1 MPDVTFSGEHN
12 EPAPLP
18 RGPRLGVDVGG
29 VRVGLAA
36 SDPDGIMANPVE
48 TLTRDRSISYTS
60 GGAIPRVLPTDIARI
75 VAEVQERSA
84 AVVYIGQ
91 PRHLSGAQS
100 DSSAISGAYGD
111 LLARLIAPVP
121 VRFVDERLTTVS
133 AHQALH
139 ASGRAGKKHR
149 GVVDQVAAVIILE
162 TALNSEKNTGK
173 RAGTLALDH

>member
-1 MPDVTFSGEHN
+1 MPDPASHLELDG
-12 EPAPLP
+12 PAPLP

-48 TLTRDRSISYTS
+48 TLTRDRSISYLP
-60 GGAIPRVLPTDIARI
+60 GGAVPRVLPTDIARI
-75 VAEVQERSA
+75 VAEVQERNA

-100 DSSAISGAYGD
+100 DSSAVSGAYGD

-121 VRFVDERLTTVS
+121 VRFVDERLTTVT
-133 AHQALH
+133 AHQSLH

-149 GVVDQVAAVIILE
+149 SVVDQVAAVIILE
-162 TALNSEKNTGK
+162 TALNSEKNNGQ